1 MGGYNED
8 LEPGDLEYMKR
19 VMIDQDLSAIVS
31 DLGLSPDDVP
41 GGDEE
46 EGPAWDHEWTQDAAA
61 YPLEQPSGGPSD
73 ASGGVNAARTDEGQ
87 TVPPPG
93 GETRFHPLPEPGPA
107 YVPRQNAAT
116 ERDSREPHGG
126 GEADHQRTGASRP
139 PPLRRADPNERNR
152 EMLRCLGEKALA
164 RRVRAVGAGADE
176 SALLMADAL
185 VASIE
190 IPLIDRFSVSVLGGD
205 RVWNPIEKCE
215 MVKRRRILLA
225 DVESKWRRQHSGFR
239 GILRWLSG
247 KQFERPDADYFLREI
262 GKLALAERI

>member
-1 MGGYNED
+1 
-8 LEPGDLEYMKR
+8 
-19 VMIDQDLSAIVS
+19 
-31 DLGLSPDDVP
+31 
-41 GGDEE
+41 
-46 EGPAWDHEWTQDAAA
+46 
-61 YPLEQPSGGPSD
+61 
-73 ASGGVNAARTDEGQ
+73 
-87 TVPPPG
+87 
-93 GETRFHPLPEPGPA
+93 
-107 YVPRQNAAT
+107 
-116 ERDSREPHGG
+116 
-126 GEADHQRTGASRP
+126 
-139 PPLRRADPNERNR
+139 
-152 EMLRCLGEKALA
+152 MLRCLGEKALA